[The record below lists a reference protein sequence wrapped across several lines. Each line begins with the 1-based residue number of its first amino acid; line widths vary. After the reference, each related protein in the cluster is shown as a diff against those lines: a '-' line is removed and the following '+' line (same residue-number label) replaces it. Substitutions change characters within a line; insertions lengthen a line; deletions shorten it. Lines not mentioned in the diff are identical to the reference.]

1 MKKILICGVVVIG
14 VVAVAG
20 AVAVNY
26 LLDGETIAQELKKEA
41 KSRLNRDLTFAGL
54 VDIKLFPK
62 IAVQLPATSLSY
74 VNSDKPQLSLNSASV
89 GVMVLPL
96 LKGEVKLDAIKID
109 GLKGKVNLERLKAA
123 LDKKQVEAATG
134 ETTVQTKDTK
144 GGLSFIKDFSVHG
157 IDVFNSALTVYGL
170 PDKKVYALENVNL
183 STGALAMKGET
194 SVRFSADFSEK
205 TGKLKGNVGVDAQL
219 VYDLPSVAL
228 SLEKFAGHASLDNQG
243 QEVKVQLTAP
253 KVAYLQGDIETQGV
267 KLSLVA
273 PNETKVDASMKLSST
288 GAMTLWRLDDL
299 KGDAKVLVGQKVRNV
314 PFAGKAMVQTNTETV
329 AATLTGELEK
339 APFAVQLQSVGF
351 AKPGVTGSVTL
362 DRFTVDDWIGNT
374 QSDKKVAV
382 TNGVI
387 STAWADEST
396 DLSVLNMADANVAFK
411 IGSVKYQGL
420 EVKPVTANILLQKGK
435 LSMQNAKAGVCGG
448 TITAALSLDAS
459 ARWNVNA
466 QTNNVNSQCVANGLG
481 VAPMLEGIAVAKV
494 GVSGIGIDSSAIKKT
509 ANGTMTA
516 NVQNAQL
523 RGLSLEKIATA
534 VREKAI
540 AGLIVSKD
548 DLTALETLSL
558 NASVKNGELCVMSL
572 KGKSSVAE
580 VSGQAKVGLLTEQLS
595 GKVMAKMGTSIDGR
609 RVIVPITL
617 SGTVTEPAYQ
627 LDLATLV
634 KEQVKEELTNP
645 ELLLKGLN
653 KLLKR

>member
-1 MKKILICGVVVIG
+1 MKKILIGGVVVIG

-41 KSRLNRDLTFAGL
+41 KSRLNRNLTFAGP

-109 GLKGKVNLERLKAA
+109 GLKGKVNLERLKVA

-170 PDKKVYALENVNL
+170 PDKKVYSLENVNL
-183 STGALAMKGET
+183 STGALGMKGET

-205 TGKLKGNVGVDAQL
+205 TGKLKGNVGVDTQL

-228 SLEKFAGHASLDNQG
+228 SLEKFAGHANIDNQG

-299 KGDAKVLVGQKVRNV
+299 KGDAKVLVAQKVRNV
-314 PFAGKAMVQTNTETV
+314 PFVGKAMVQTNTETV

-374 QSDKKVAV
+374 QSDKKVSV

-411 IGSVKYQGL
+411 IGSVNYQGL
-420 EVKPVTANILLQKGK
+420 EVKPVIANILLQKGK
-435 LSMQNAKAGVCGG
+435 LSVQNGKASVCGG
-448 TITAALSLDAS
+448 TVTAALSLDTS

-466 QTNNVNSQCVANGLG
+466 QTNNVNTQCVANGLG
-481 VAPMLEGIAVAKV
+481 VAPMLDGIVVAKIGVNGV
-494 GVSGIGIDSSAIKKT
+494 GIEPVAIKKT
-509 ANGTMTA
+509 ANGTITA

-523 RGLSLEKIATA
+523 QGLSLEKIAAA

-548 DLTALETLSL
+548 DVTALEALAMKAT
-558 NASVKNGELCVMSL
+558 VKNGELCVTSVT
-572 KGKSSVAE
+572 GKSLVAE
-580 VSGQAKVGLLTEQLS
+580 VTGQANVGLLTEELS
-595 GKVMAKMGTSIDGR
+595 GKVTAKLGTSIDGR

>member
-1 MKKILICGVVVIG
+1 MKKILIGGVVVIG

-26 LLDGETIAQELKKEA
+26 LLDGETIAHELKKEA
-41 KSRLNRDLTFAGL
+41 KSRLNRDLTFAGPI
-54 VDIKLFPK
+54 DIKLFPK

-96 LKGEVKLDAIKID
+96 FKGEVKLDAIKID
-109 GLKGKVNLERLKAA
+109 GLKGRVNLERLKAA
-123 LDKKQVEAATG
+123 LDKKQVQAATG
-134 ETTVQTKDTK
+134 ETAVQTKDTK
-144 GGLSFIKDFSVHG
+144 TGLSFIKDFSVHG

-170 PDKKVYALENVNL
+170 PDKKVYSLENVNL
-183 STGALAMKGET
+183 STGALGMKGET

-205 TGKLKGNVGVDAQL
+205 TGKLKGNVGVDTQL

-299 KGDAKVLVGQKVRNV
+299 KGDAKVLVAQKVRNV

-362 DRFTVDDWIGNT
+362 DRFTVDDWIEMKV
-374 QSDKKVAV
+374 SPKVAMDV
-382 TNGVI
+382 NIIGD
-387 STAWADEST
+387 AWAGAAT
-396 DLSVLNMADANVAFK
+396 DLQFLTLADANMTVK
-411 IGSVKYQGL
+411 VGEVKYRGL
-420 EVKPVTANILLQKGK
+420 EAKPITGGVLLQNEK
-435 LSMQNAKAGVCGG
+435 LTLKNWKAGLCDG
-448 TITAALSLDAS
+448 TVSGVVSLDKA
-459 ARWNVNA
+459 ARWNVNLETA
-466 QTNNVNSQCVANGLG
+466 KVNTQCIAKGLG
-481 VAPMLEGIAVAKV
+481 VAPMLEGTAVAKV
-494 GVSGIGIDSSAIKKT
+494 IVSGTGIEPVAIKKT
-509 ANGTMTA
+509 ANGTI
-516 NVQNAQL
+516 NAEVLQAQVK
-523 RGLSLEKIATA
+523 GLSLEKLANA
-534 VREKAI
+534 VREKLLSGFVVA
-540 AGLIVSKD
+540 KD
-548 DLTALETLSL
+548 DTTALETMALK
-558 NASVKNGELCVMSL
+558 ATVKNGELCVSNVS
-572 KGKSSVAE
+572 GKSSVAE
-580 VSGQAKVGLLTEQLS
+580 VSGNAKVGLLTDQLS
-595 GKVMAKMGTSIDGR
+595 GKVMAKLGTSVGGR
-609 RVIVPITL
+609 RVTVPITL
-617 SGTVTEPAYQ
+617 GGTVSEPNYQ

-645 ELLLKGLN
+645 QLLIKGLE
-653 KLLKR
+653 KLLKH

>member
-1 MKKILICGVVVIG
+1 MKKILIGGVVVIG

-41 KSRLNRDLTFAGL
+41 KSRLNRDLTFAGP

-170 PDKKVYALENVNL
+170 PNKKVYALENVNL

-205 TGKLKGNVGVDAQL
+205 TGELKGNVGVDTQL

-228 SLEKFAGHASLDNQG
+228 SLEKFAGHANIDNHG

-253 KVAYLQGDIETQGV
+253 KVAYLQGDVETQGV

-299 KGDAKVLVGQKVRNV
+299 KGDAQVLVAQKVRNV

-374 QSDKKVAV
+374 QSDKKVAM
-382 TNGVI
+382 TNGII

-435 LSMQNAKAGVCGG
+435 LSVQNGKAGVCGG
-448 TITAALSLDAS
+448 TVTAALSLDTS

-466 QTNNVNSQCVANGLG
+466 QTNNVNTQCVANGLG
-481 VAPMLEGIAVAKV
+481 VAPMLEGIAVAKIGVNGV
-494 GVSGIGIDSSAIKKT
+494 GIEPVAIKKT
-509 ANGTMTA
+509 ANGTITA

-523 RGLSLEKIATA
+523 RGLSLEKIALA

-548 DLTALETLSL
+548 DVTALEMLAMKAT
-558 NASVKNGELCVMSL
+558 VKNGELCVTSVT
-572 KGKSSVAE
+572 GKSSVAE
-580 VSGQAKVGLLTEQLS
+580 VTGQAKVGLLTEALS
-595 GKVMAKMGTSIDGR
+595 GKVTAKLGTSVDGR
-609 RVIVPITL
+609 RVTVPITL
-617 SGTVTEPAYQ
+617 GGTITEPAYQ
-627 LDLATLV
+627 FDLAGLV
-634 KEQVKEELTNP
+634 KAQVKEELKNP
-645 ELLLKGLN
+645 QLLLKGLN
-653 KLLKR
+653 KLLNR

>member
-1 MKKILICGVVVIG
+1 MKKILIGGVVVIG

-26 LLDGETIAQELKKEA
+26 LLDGETIAHELKKEA
-41 KSRLNRDLTFAGL
+41 KSRLNRDLTFAGP

-134 ETTVQTKDTK
+134 ETTVQTKATK

-170 PDKKVYALENVNL
+170 PDKKVYSLENLNL
-183 STGALAMKGET
+183 STGALGMKGET

-205 TGKLKGNVGVDAQL
+205 TGKLKGNVGVDTQL

-228 SLEKFAGHASLDNQG
+228 SLEKFAGHANIDNQG

-299 KGDAKVLVGQKVRNV
+299 KGDAKVLVAQKVRNV
-314 PFAGKAMVQTNTETV
+314 PFAGKAMVQTSTETV

-420 EVKPVTANILLQKGK
+420 EVKPVTAHILLQKGK
-435 LSMQNAKAGVCGG
+435 LSVQNGKAGVCGG
-448 TITAALSLDAS
+448 TISAALSLDTS

-466 QTNNVNSQCVANGLG
+466 QTNNVNTQCVANGLG
-481 VAPMLEGIAVAKV
+481 VAPMLEGIAVAKIGVNGV
-494 GVSGIGIDSSAIKKT
+494 GIEPVSIKKT
-509 ANGTMTA
+509 ANGTITA
-516 NVQNAQL
+516 NIQNSQL
-523 RGLSLEKIATA
+523 QGLSLEKIAAA

-548 DLTALETLSL
+548 DVTALEALAMKAT
-558 NASVKNGELCVMSL
+558 VKNGELCVTSVT
-572 KGKSSVAE
+572 GKSSVAE

-595 GKVMAKMGTSIDGR
+595 GKVTAKLGTSIDGR